1 MRKISTILLIVLF
14 SAVSVG
20 TSAAQI
26 ARTGEPASLR
36 DALKVMLQEQGAA
49 GLKKLTVNVSGE
61 QSSGLRDTYD
71 VDTEGTYT
79 VYNGTTS
86 EGGIMGTVL
95 VVNQAGKEGPL
106 QVLVAINPEGTVY
119 DVGFTVFGEDKGKP
133 AMKWTFLKQFLGVK
147 VDHPVE
153 IGEDIDGIS
162 GATWTSTSIAI
173 AVKRGLA
180 VFSEFI
186 AD

>member
-1 MRKISTILLIVLF
+1 
-14 SAVSVG
+14 
-20 TSAAQI
+20 
-26 ARTGEPASLR
+26 
-36 DALKVMLQEQGAA
+36 
-49 GLKKLTVNVSGE
+49 
-61 QSSGLRDTYD
+61 
-71 VDTEGTYT
+71 
-79 VYNGTTS
+79 
-86 EGGIMGTVL
+86 MGTVL

-180 VFSEFI
+180 VFTEFI